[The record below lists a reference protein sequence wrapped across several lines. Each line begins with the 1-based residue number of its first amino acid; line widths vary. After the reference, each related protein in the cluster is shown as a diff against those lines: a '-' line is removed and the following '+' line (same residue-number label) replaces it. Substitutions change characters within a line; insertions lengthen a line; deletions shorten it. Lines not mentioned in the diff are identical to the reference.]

1 MAEHSWYLGG
11 RGRRIASRPVPG
23 QYFTVR
29 LCSLYKIIM
38 IIKKK
43 KRKIRM
49 EGRRKKGKKNQTAC
63 AYNVN

>member
-49 EGRRKKGKKNQTAC
+49 EGRRKKGKKNKSDSLC
-63 AYNVN
+63 L